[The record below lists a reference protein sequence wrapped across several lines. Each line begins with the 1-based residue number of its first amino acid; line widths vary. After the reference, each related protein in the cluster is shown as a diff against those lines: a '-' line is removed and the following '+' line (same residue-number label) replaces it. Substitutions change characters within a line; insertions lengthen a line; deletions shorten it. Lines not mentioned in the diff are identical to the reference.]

1 MARRSRS
8 DWFTVVATDLF
19 SGCFAAVLILD
30 SVTPKETP
38 VQRRA
43 AHVEVEYNLP
53 PSRSGSCFGPS
64 AIAVTFQDASSSE
77 FSTLDMAPNWTPDG
91 QICRLTSLLDIADGT
106 TTAREPRVFV
116 GEYDTAAEAQLCVA
130 IRAPGW
136 VPAQIN
142 PDGIPCALQ

>member
-1 MARRSRS
+1 MARRSKS

-38 VQRRA
+38 VQRRTA
-43 AHVEVEYNLP
+43 NVEVEYSLP
-53 PSRSGSCFGPS
+53 PSRGSSCFGPS
-64 AIAVTFQDASSSE
+64 AIGVTFQDAAGSQ

-91 QICRLTSLLDIADGT
+91 QVCRLTGLLDIAEGT

-116 GEYDTAAEAQLCVA
+116 GEYDPTAETGLCVE
-130 IRAPGW
+130 IRAPGL
-136 VPAQIN
+136 VPTRIKA
-142 PDGIPCALQ
+142 DGTPCEPR